1 MHDSYTVESFS
12 DDDDDGDPNNF
23 HVIIEPKLDVNEE
36 AFANAKSW
44 SINYRITVNE
54 RERGSDTH
62 LLGPVVGGKG
72 VGVSGSETTTLK
84 VHLGPWGGGEEGFE
98 SRSRSR
104 SRTMFCGVKLDVSP
118 TTTVLGGQCF
128 R

>member
-1 MHDSYTVESFS
+1 MHDSYTVESFR

-23 HVIIEPKLDVNEE
+23 HVIIEPK
-36 AFANAKSW
+36 
-44 SINYRITVNE
+44 
-54 RERGSDTH
+54 RGSDTH

-104 SRTMFCGVKLDVSP
+104 TMFCGVKLDVSP